1 MYAAMELMTRMMA
14 DHIGWLVMKDQVW
27 KNVASKNPIVDLD
40 RSFGGSLITKGMV
53 SRIEVRDG
61 MMLAPLLVESQ

>member
-1 MYAAMELMTRMMA
+1 
-14 DHIGWLVMKDQVW
+14 MKDQVW

-40 RSFGGSLITKGMV
+40 RSFGGSLITSGMV

-61 MMLAPLLVESQ
+61 IMLAPLLVESQ